1 MQFETEQTIYNRT
14 VGLKGI
20 DIFGQP
26 IGLIYKGKTTFQ
38 TRVGGLFTI
47 ILVLLISSKLITDI
61 ANMDVSYTV
70 IENTDYENNSVG
82 QDIWRIDTSDVT
94 TAGFLTVH
102 DLMPDI
108 VDVPIE

>member
-1 MQFETEQTIYNRT
+1 
-14 VGLKGI
+14 
-20 DIFGQP
+20 
-26 IGLIYKGKTTFQ
+26 
-38 TRVGGLFTI
+38 
-47 ILVLLISSKLITDI
+47 
-61 ANMDVSYTV
+61 MDVSYTV